1 MGIRRAK
8 HGTAEDLNDRVAA
21 LDGPGEVE
29 LTQLENS
36 DNAADIIVAG
46 ATKVADWKAMS
57 GDATIATTGAV
68 TIGAKKVTAAKTAIA
83 DGKIFVGGADGA
95 AAEQSINGDATLA
108 NTGALT
114 IANDAIGAAKLKVVE
129 RNITIAGGAASGTV
143 TNAADINGVILGVI
157 PYAAC
162 ESPIKD
168 VTFTVGTGA
177 IQVELISAQGAETP
191 ATVTAGVLQA

>member
-21 LDGPGEVE
+21 LDGAGETE
-29 LTQLENS
+29 LTMLEHS

-57 GDATIATTGAV
+57 GDVTIATTGAT

-83 DGKIFVGGADGA
+83 EGKIFVGGADGA
-95 AAEQSINGDATLA
+95 AAEQSISGDATLA

-114 IANDAIGAAKLKVVE
+114 VANDAIGAAKLKVVE

-143 TNAADINGVILGVI
+143 TNAADIDGVILGVI

-168 VTFTVGTGA
+168 VTFTTGTGA
-177 IQVELISAQGAETP
+177 IQVELMSAQGAEVP
-191 ATVTAGVLQA
+191 ATVTAVVLQA